1 MTDFYLE
8 TERLI
13 IRNWKA
19 EDRELFHLI
28 NSDKTVMKYFPF
40 IRTRTQSDLMMDDLK
55 ADISKLGYGYTALA
69 LKETGEPIGFCG
81 LHHCKAE
88 PILAYENIE
97 IGWRLA
103 PQFWGKGYVTEAA
116 LRLLAFGFE
125 ELQLD
130 EIISFA
136 VHTNE
141 KSFSVMERIGMI
153 RDAAKDFDHPLV
165 PDTHPQLKR
174 HVFYA
179 IQNPNKK
186 GG

>member
-13 IRNWKA
+13 IRNWK
-19 EDRELFHLI
+19 EGDRKLFHLI
-28 NSDKTVMKYFPF
+28 NSDDRVMEFFPF
-40 IRTRTQSDLMMDDLK
+40 KRTRTQSDKMMDDLK
-55 ADISKLGYGYTALA
+55 ADISKLGYGYTALE
-69 LKETGEPIGFCG
+69 LKETGECIGFCG

-88 PILAYENIE
+88 PVLDYQNIE

-116 LRLLAFGFE
+116 LRLLAFGFDD
-125 ELQLD
+125 LQLD
-130 EIISFA
+130 EIISFT
-136 VHTNE
+136 VHSNK

-153 RDAAKDFDHPLV
+153 RDAKKDFAHPLV
-165 PDTHPQLKR
+165 PDTHPQLKL
-174 HVFYA
+174 HSYYA